1 MRKPVQ
7 LALTLVAASAG
18 LSACWTSAADGESL
32 RRRVR
37 ELETGQE
44 TQREELR
51 TELANAQTKVADLEE
66 VLDRA
71 TKLVTRN
78 SADTGAH
85 VEQLQQQ
92 VMALEGQL
100 AELRNELSRR
110 QQQEQERQTAL
121 DQQLAKIARAAGVDL
136 AIDESQIPAG
146 ADEHWAEAERAWTQR
161 EFSRA
166 RALYRVFIT
175 RHREDQRVDDAQYR
189 IGASYLEEN
198 RPATALGELQ
208 RVIAEHREGDAADDA
223 LLGMARA
230 FYALHAC
237 SDARTTINALIRA
250 HPRSPLLGDAR
261 ALLRTVNG
269 APRGYCTS

>member
-1 MRKPVQ
+1 MPRPLP

-37 ELETGQE
+37 ELEQGQQA
-44 TQREELR
+44 QRDDLR
-51 TELANAQTKVADLEE
+51 AELANAQTKMNDLEV
-66 VLDRA
+66 VLQQA
-71 TKLVTRN
+71 TKVVTRN
-78 SADTGAH
+78 SADTGAQ

-100 AELRNELSRR
+100 AELRNAIERR
-110 QQQEQERQTAL
+110 QAQDQERYTAL
-121 DQQLAKIARAAGVDL
+121 QRQLSKIAGAAGVDV
-136 AIDESQIPAG
+136 AIDESEIPEG
-146 ADEHWAEAERAWTQR
+146 VEPHWAEAERAFTQR

-166 RALYRVFIT
+166 RGLYRAFIT
-175 RHREDQRVDDAQYR
+175 RHRADARVDDAQYR

-208 RVIAEHREGDAADDA
+208 RVIQEHREGDAADDA

-230 FYALHAC
+230 FHALHAC
-237 SDARTTINALIRA
+237 TDARTTIQALIRA
-250 HPRSPLLGDAR
+250 HPRSPLLDDAR
-261 ALLRTVNG
+261 ALLRQINA

>member
-1 MRKPVQ
+1 MQ
-7 LALTLVAASAG
+7 LALSLVAASAG

-37 ELETGQE
+37 ELETGQ
-44 TQREELR
+44 TAQRDELR

-78 SADTGAH
+78 SADTGAQ
-85 VEQLQQQ
+85 VEELQQQ

-100 AELRNELSRR
+100 AELRNDLARR
-110 QQQEQERQTAL
+110 QQQDQERQTAL
-121 DQQLAKIARAAGVDL
+121 DQQLQKIARAAGVDM
-136 AIDESQIPAG
+136 AIDESQIPAD
-146 ADEHWAEAERAWTQR
+146 ADAHWTEAERAFAQR
-161 EFSRA
+161 EYSRA
-166 RALYRVFIT
+166 RGLYRAFIA
-175 RHREDQRVDDAQYR
+175 RHGDDNRVDDAQYK

-208 RVIAEHREGDAADDA
+208 RVIADHRDGDAADDA

-237 SDARTTINALIRA
+237 SDARTTIQALQRA

-261 ALLRTVNG
+261 ALLRTVNA